1 LPLAKQEVEDWSV
14 ASALPSVCHE
24 ASPNFL
30 VKWGQDPHGLLLQ
43 TIIGRSQNFGGPSGP
58 SGQNSIFRMRAGGRD
73 DGIST
78 LRSHQYS
85 LVDEGVTEEIKRQT
99 FSKRCF
105 AAEGFL
111 INMSVTVRLVCLLA
125 PGAVM
130 SLSTSITSLSRS
142 RSDIL
147 RLSAALAA
155 CCSVCC
161 FCFVAI
167 VNFLS
172 HREESGLQRTIIFRV
187 LHAANSC
194 LTLMLTTACYLRG
207 HVTLDCK
214 SPVPVCF
221 AAEEETLGMLFVPTA
236 RAFPGKVCRRNCTEE

>member
-1 LPLAKQEVEDWSV
+1 MTSCCRRSWV
-14 ASALPSVCHE
+14 A
-24 ASPNFL
+24 
-30 VKWGQDPHGLLLQ
+30 
-43 TIIGRSQNFGGPSGP
+43 GRILGPSGP
-58 SGQNSIFRMRAGGRD
+58 SEQNSIFRMRAGGRD

-85 LVDEGVTEEIKRQT
+85 LPDEGVTEEIKRQT
-99 FSKRCF
+99 FSQHCF
-105 AAEGFL
+105 APRRNKVLMREEGFL

-130 SLSTSITSLSRS
+130 SLSTSINSLSRS

-172 HREESGLQRTIIFRV
+172 HREESGLQRTIIFRA
-187 LHAANSC
+187 LHAANRR
-194 LTLMLTTACYLRG
+194 LTLMLTTACYLR
-207 HVTLDCK
+207 V
-214 SPVPVCF
+214 
-221 AAEEETLGMLFVPTA
+221 M
-236 RAFPGKVCRRNCTEE
+236 

>member
-1 LPLAKQEVEDWSV
+1 
-14 ASALPSVCHE
+14 
-24 ASPNFL
+24 
-30 VKWGQDPHGLLLQ
+30 
-43 TIIGRSQNFGGPSGP
+43 
-58 SGQNSIFRMRAGGRD
+58 
-73 DGIST
+73 
-78 LRSHQYS
+78 
-85 LVDEGVTEEIKRQT
+85 
-99 FSKRCF
+99 
-105 AAEGFL
+105 
-111 INMSVTVRLVCLLA
+111 LVCLLA

-130 SLSTSITSLSRS
+130 SLSTSINSLSRS

-172 HREESGLQRTIIFRV
+172 HREESGLQRTIIFRA
-187 LHAANSC
+187 LHAANRC

-214 SPVPVCF
+214 SPVPLYALLQKRHLGCSLSQPPECF
-221 AAEEETLGMLFVPTA
+221 LARSAADIVLRSSSWSVAQVQLCEASVFEGLA
-236 RAFPGKVCRRNCTEE
+236 RRKVHKI